1 MLSLIEGESY
11 NLQFKDQS
19 VSCRLLSKGN
29 YKKVEEAMKI
39 FQAELDGG
47 KSPPELRKKVLAPPK
62 APVVD
67 DVNFLSFPRSSY
79 EQQRSLPR
87 AIN

>member
-1 MLSLIEGESY
+1 
-11 NLQFKDQS
+11 
-19 VSCRLLSKGN
+19 
-29 YKKVEEAMKI
+29 MKI

-47 KSPPELRKKVLAPPK
+47 KSPSEFRKKVLAAPK

-67 DVNFLSFPRSSY
+67 DVNSFPRSSC

-87 AIN
+87 ATN